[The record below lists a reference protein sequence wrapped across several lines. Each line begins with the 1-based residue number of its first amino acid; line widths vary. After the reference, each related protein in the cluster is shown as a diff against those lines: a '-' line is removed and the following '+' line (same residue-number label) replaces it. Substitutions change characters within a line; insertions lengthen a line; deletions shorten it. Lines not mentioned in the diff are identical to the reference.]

1 MFDWIDTLQVGTLY
15 RGHPDKKECPVFC
28 SNCGSQ
34 LSGTEQFCSSC
45 GKAVAG
51 PTAVSGAPE
60 TAIASG
66 SATTVNTGMPGRCT
80 SAGYQ
85 SSAAGGWAAPA
96 NAGVPAPGVRCP
108 RCGSERVGLR
118 PACDT
123 SKIEALQKK
132 RKNLLIA
139 AGVLFVVGLAV
150 GLGGVVVLA
159 KPLWIVAVGC
169 LLMCV
174 EPSSKIKK
182 LKQEGG
188 PQVFYCTECGSVVGA
203 SGQ

>member
-1 MFDWIDTLQVGTLY
+1 M
-15 RGHPDKKECPVFC
+15 FC

-85 SSAAGGWAAPA
+85 SCAAGGWAAPA
-96 NAGVPAPGVRCP
+96 NCWRPCAWCPVP
-108 RCGSERVGLR
+108 SLR
-118 PACDT
+118 
-123 SKIEALQKK
+123 I
-132 RKNLLIA
+132 R
-139 AGVLFVVGLAV
+139 
-150 GLGGVVVLA
+150 
-159 KPLWIVAVGC
+159 
-169 LLMCV
+169 
-174 EPSSKIKK
+174 
-182 LKQEGG
+182 
-188 PQVFYCTECGSVVGA
+188 A
-203 SGQ
+203 SGPSACVRH